1 MSWFPKLFFSIS
13 EASRASL
20 PRLALSTVFRGG
32 RRQTYSPSWDGQE
45 LSRSLS
51 LSQSLTR
58 LRFEPRGGHSTRR
71 RRTRTYSTS
80 STASAAAAARGAA
93 AAPRPRAAD
102 TYRRW
107 QAGLLSFVAMPI
119 LLYWSP
125 RIHSICTACSC
136 HFQVSKFLKVICHSS
151 QYSTR

>member
-1 MSWFPKLFFSIS
+1 MIPQVVFLN
-13 EASRASL
+13 
-20 PRLALSTVFRGG
+20 FRGFPSLFAEVSSIDRLPG
-32 RRQTYSPSWDGQE
+32 RKAADIQSE
-45 LSRSLS
+45 LGRPRALSLS